1 MRNIAIFASGEG
13 SNAETIIRYFKD
25 NSQAAARVV
34 LVVFDRWQAE
44 VRKRAGRLGV
54 PCVYLSHSDFDNEA
68 LVLDLLETYKV
79 DVVVLAGFLK
89 LVPPYLV
96 KAYAGRMVNIH
107 PALLPLHSGKG
118 MYGMHVHRDVVAS
131 GEKETGITVH
141 LVDEHYDKGQIL
153 LQKSCPVFE
162 GDTPETVAERVH
174 ALEYEWYPVAI
185 EQLIKSLK

>member
-25 NSQAAARVV
+25 NPQAAARVV

-54 PCVYLSHSDFDNEA
+54 PCVYLSHSDFDNET